1 MKLARQKDKL
11 LLKRINV
18 KFILFF
24 SVLFCFFFLTNKDS
38 EDELSSTGNFFTTG
52 CSIPI
57 PNATKLKLNISFFVD
72 RVRWLQQ
79 RTWKIRLF
87 EFYRVLSKKK
97 SELVFGFYFSRIA
110 LYISFLDLALKF
122 PQNAHRHTRYSI
134 EAFTLIKAF
143 SILNNAFTRRFYPGD
158 MRHACL
164 AFYII
169 YNTKNKF
176 INTLRALDPEAY
188 LFNKATMTTGAMQ
201 SQNYPFFG
209 SNLQGKE
216 TTAHNQPLDFPYS
229 PCRMQSP
236 NYYNQAPL
244 PNFMSPMPQ
253 GNLGQVNGYTAE
265 PSPYTANPPITGQN
279 SNSLHM
285 DHQSYYSPQE
295 ASQNCSFH
303 QYAWLKST
311 SSPENWWHSSNATGK
326 YWTITS
332 SFALSSF
339 TRSLAHQLGSPH
351 SCTSHRRG
359 QLLPSLLTM
368 WNVYRITNNLCGLQA
383 LIRH

>member
-1 MKLARQKDKL
+1 
-11 LLKRINV
+11 
-18 KFILFF
+18 
-24 SVLFCFFFLTNKDS
+24 
-38 EDELSSTGNFFTTG
+38 
-52 CSIPI
+52 
-57 PNATKLKLNISFFVD
+57 
-72 RVRWLQQ
+72 
-79 RTWKIRLF
+79 
-87 EFYRVLSKKK
+87 
-97 SELVFGFYFSRIA
+97 
-110 LYISFLDLALKF
+110 
-122 PQNAHRHTRYSI
+122 
-134 EAFTLIKAF
+134 
-143 SILNNAFTRRFYPGD
+143 

-216 TTAHNQPLDFPYS
+216 TAAHNQPLDFPYS

-326 YWTITS
+326 Y
-332 SFALSSF
+332 
-339 TRSLAHQLGSPH
+339 
-351 SCTSHRRG
+351 
-359 QLLPSLLTM
+359 
-368 WNVYRITNNLCGLQA
+368 
-383 LIRH
+383 

>member
-1 MKLARQKDKL
+1 
-11 LLKRINV
+11 
-18 KFILFF
+18 
-24 SVLFCFFFLTNKDS
+24 
-38 EDELSSTGNFFTTG
+38 
-52 CSIPI
+52 
-57 PNATKLKLNISFFVD
+57 
-72 RVRWLQQ
+72 
-79 RTWKIRLF
+79 
-87 EFYRVLSKKK
+87 
-97 SELVFGFYFSRIA
+97 
-110 LYISFLDLALKF
+110 
-122 PQNAHRHTRYSI
+122 
-134 EAFTLIKAF
+134 
-143 SILNNAFTRRFYPGD
+143 

-311 SSPENWWHSSNATGK
+311 SSPENWWHSSNATGTAWNRGPTEGK
-326 YWTITS
+326 RKRTAY
-332 SFALSSF
+332 
-339 TRSLAHQLGSPH
+339 TRK
-351 SCTSHRRG
+351 
-359 QLLPSLLTM
+359 QLLELEKEFHFNHFLTKERRAEMASQLNLTERQVKIWFQNRRMKWKKCNSQAISKNTKPSTQNSPVDPVQDLHIPNPVSQPLGTTPIKSQTSLDIST
-368 WNVYRITNNLCGLQA
+368 VPSCLGYRSHQS
-383 LIRH
+383 